1 MNAALPISIDQ
12 YLSQLRATL
21 RDADP
26 ALVQDALYDA
36 EEYLRGELAENPG
49 ESEAAVIARVAS
61 SYGAPAEVA
70 DIYRDTELRV
80 VRALRSPPPVQRRG
94 LLGRFF
100 GVATDPRTWGALFYM
115 LLSLATGIVYFTV
128 VVTGLSLSAGLLIL
142 IIGIPFILL
151 FLGLTRV
158 LSLVEGRL
166 VEVMLGERMPRRPR
180 YADRDRNRPWLQ
192 RMGDML
198 RDGRTWST
206 MLYMV
211 LMLPLGIVYF
221 TVAVTALSVS
231 LGLIAGA
238 GAHLLWTLGVIDGRF
253 GTMLEPQWLLSPLGI
268 PLLLLAGTVLLFAF
282 LHGARGIGR
291 LHAAIAKQLL
301 VKSAA
306 DD

>member
-1 MNAALPISIDQ
+1 MNAALPTTIDQ
-12 YLSQLRATL
+12 YLSQLRSTL
-21 RDADP
+21 SDADP

-36 EEYLRGELAENPG
+36 EEYLRGELAEHPG
-49 ESEAAVIARVAS
+49 ESETAVIARVAG

-70 DIYRDTELRV
+70 EIYRDTEVRV
-80 VRALRSPPPVQRRG
+80 VRALRAPPAPPRQG
-94 LLGRFF
+94 PLGPFF

-128 VVTGLSLSAGLLIL
+128 AVTGLSLSAGLMVL
-142 IIGIPFILL
+142 IIGIPFLLL

-192 RMGDML
+192 RMGEML
-198 RDGRTWST
+198 RDARTWST
-206 MLYMV
+206 LLYMV
-211 LMLPLGIVYF
+211 SMLPLGIVYF
-221 TVAVTALSVS
+221 TLAVTALSVS
-231 LGLIAGA
+231 LGFVAGG
-238 GAHLLWTLGVIDGRF
+238 GAHMAWTLGLVHADF
-253 GTMLEPQWLLSPLGI
+253 PMMVQPQWLLSPLGG
-268 PLLLLAGTVLLFAF
+268 PLLLLAGLLLLFAS

-291 LHAAIAKQLL
+291 LHGAIAKQLL
-301 VKSAA
+301 VKNAA

>member
-1 MNAALPISIDQ
+1 MNAALPTSIDQ
-12 YLSQLRATL
+12 YLAQLRATL

-26 ALVQDALYDA
+26 ALVQAALYDA
-36 EEYLRGELAENPG
+36 EEYLRGELAENPN
-49 ESEAAVIARVAS
+49 ENEAAVIARVAG

-80 VRALRSPPPVQRRG
+80 VRALRSPPPVQRPG
-94 LLGRFF
+94 VLGRFF

-128 VVTGLSLSAGLLIL
+128 AVTGLSLSAGLLIL
-142 IIGIPFILL
+142 IIGIPFLLL

-180 YADRDRNRPWLQ
+180 YADRDRNRPWTQ

-198 RDGRTWST
+198 RDARTWST
-206 MLYMV
+206 LLYMV

-221 TVAVTALSVS
+221 TLAVTSLSVS
-231 LGLIAGA
+231 LGLVAGSA
-238 GAHLLWTLGVIDGRF
+238 AHIGWQLGLVDFDRAF
-253 GTMLEPQWLLSPLGI
+253 TLEPQWLLAPWGS
-268 PLLLLAGTVLLFAF
+268 PLLLLAGIVLLFAF
-282 LHGARGIGR
+282 LHLARGVGR

-301 VKSAA
+301 VKGSA

>member
-1 MNAALPISIDQ
+1 MNTALPTSIDQ

-49 ESEAAVIARVAS
+49 ESEAAVIARVAG

-80 VRALRSPPPVQRRG
+80 VRALRTPPAAPRKSV
-94 LLGRFF
+94 LGRFF
-100 GVATDPRTWGALFYM
+100 GVATDARTWGALFYM
-115 LLSLATGIVYFTV
+115 LLSLATGIVYFTIA
-128 VVTGLSLSAGLLIL
+128 VTGVSLSAGLMIL
-142 IIGIPFILL
+142 IIGIPFVLL

-198 RDGRTWST
+198 RDTRTWST
-206 MLYMV
+206 LLYMV

-221 TVAVTALSVS
+221 TVAVTSLSVS
-231 LGLIAGA
+231 LGLVAGSA
-238 GAHLLWTLGVIDGRF
+238 AHIGWHLGLVDFDASI
-253 GTMLEPQWLLSPLGI
+253 LVEPQWLLTPLGA
-268 PLLLLAGTVLLFAF
+268 PLLLIAGIVLLFGF
-282 LHGARGIGR
+282 LHLARGIGR

-301 VKSAA
+301 VKTAA